1 MARPANKRRKITAA
15 NKENK
20 APRVSRGGRK
30 TRNARCLTAANFTD
44 LPFDVLL
51 EIAAW
56 LIPLDLLYL
65 CRVNHAL
72 RNVFM
77 TKASHGAWK
86 QARANANNLPEPF
99 AEISEPA
106 WANLVYVRVCNFCW
120 KKKVME
126 PDFRL
131 RCRICAK
138 CSETHLLALK
148 EFLDV
153 MPVADRP
160 DIEMIFNLIP
170 SNKLAYQRQKV
181 HDTYVRLTDYEDIEN
196 EIRQLPKGLTDA
208 FRKEKLRS
216 RKKVVQHAQL
226 CEDWLD
232 ERTSAREAELK
243 AAGKQ
248 RRKAI
253 LDRLSSMGY
262 ENEVKYMIA
271 ADTDG
276 FEYCEFRFSYKN
288 FMQLPQVKQNS
299 VLTDRVWRNI
309 EAGILEFMVGVR
321 TRYLEHENTLLLRSR
336 TVKAVSVF
344 RSFKEALPPHTLFPY
359 IPDFLA
365 LDVVHDL
372 IHRPDHTALTE
383 EDFTEVCSEM
393 DSFADNWR
401 YSVHRQLAQAVGL
414 NFAESHPDIDTL
426 STDLKLAA
434 TGIICASC
442 TRFPIDFSPSAVEK
456 FMSATTL
463 EVRPLFYPEVLT
475 HRCAVSTML
484 FPGFYPDWYF
494 LDGSSVKNLLS
505 LFRSQWRPGPYAK
518 HPVVARL
525 ARKVVT
531 MTGLDASSATVNDMD
546 GCGVLFEC
554 TSCRE
559 SARRVLF
566 SWREIMQ
573 HAMVEHIVGSADF
586 EQRVSPVRTSELPE
600 GWDVTEMTYEEIL
613 YECLHCRDTLEEE
626 VGGIEHEK
634 MMKHLLDKHQ
644 LQNPR
649 ENMDYESLLGSPT
662 QARPRCVQ
670 ITLKKRAQIAQTEA

>member
-1 MARPANKRRKITAA
+1 MARPANKRRKIAAA

-20 APRVSRGGRK
+20 APRVSRGGWK
-30 TRNARCLTAANFTD
+30 TLNARCLTAANFTD

-77 TKASHGAWK
+77 TKASRGAWK
-86 QARANANNLPEPF
+86 QARANALPEPF

-160 DIEMIFNLIP
+160 DIEMIFKLIP
-170 SNKLAYQRQKV
+170 SHQWVYQRQQV
-181 HDTYVRLTDYEDIEN
+181 HDTYVRLTDYEDLEN
-196 EIRQLPKGLTDA
+196 EIRQLPNGLTDA
-208 FRKEKLRS
+208 FRKKKIRS
-216 RKKVVQHAQL
+216 RKRVIQHAQL

-253 LDRLSSMGY
+253 FDRLSSTGY
-262 ENEVKYMIA
+262 ENELKYMIA
-271 ADTDG
+271 ADT
-276 FEYCEFRFSYKN
+276 EFRGYSSFKFTYKN
-288 FMQLPQVKQNS
+288 FLKLPQVKQNS

-309 EAGILEFMVGVR
+309 EAGVLEFMAGVR
-321 TRYLEHENTLLLRSR
+321 TKYLEHERTLVLRSR
-336 TVKAVSVF
+336 AAKAVSVF

-359 IPDFLA
+359 APDFLA
-365 LDVVHDL
+365 WDVVHDL

-383 EDFTEVCSEM
+383 EDFVEVCSEM

-401 YSVHRQLAQAVGL
+401 YSVHRQLAEAVGL
-414 NFAESHPDIDTL
+414 DFAESHPDLDTMAG
-426 STDLKLAA
+426 SLKLAA
-434 TGIICASC
+434 TGVICSSC
-442 TRFPIDFSPSAVEK
+442 THFPIDFSPSAVEE
-456 FMSATTL
+456 FNSAREPRL
-463 EVRPLFYPEVLT
+463 KPLFYPEVLT
-475 HRCAVSTML
+475 HRCAVGSRMA
-484 FPGFYPDWYF
+484 FPGFHLDREF
-494 LDGSSVKNLLS
+494 LGIRRWFSF
-505 LFRSQWRPGPYAK
+505 FRSQWRPDPYVK

-525 ARKVVT
+525 AQKVVT
-531 MTGLDASSATVNDMD
+531 MAGLDAASATVNDMD
-546 GCGVLFEC
+546 GCGVMFEC

-559 SARRVLF
+559 SAQRVLF

-586 EQRVSPVRTSELPE
+586 DQHVSPVHTSELPE
-600 GWDVTEMTYEEIL
+600 GWDITETIYEQIL
-613 YECLHCRDTLEEE
+613 FECLHCRDTPQEDD
-626 VGGIEHEK
+626 VRGMEHEK
-634 MMKHLLDKHQ
+634 MMQHLLDKHQ
-644 LQNPR
+644 VQNPR
-649 ENMDYESLLGSPT
+649 ENTDYESLLGSPT
-662 QARPRCVQ
+662 QERPRCVTM
-670 ITLKKRAQIAQTEA
+670 TLKKRAQIAELDA

>member
-1 MARPANKRRKITAA
+1 MARPANKRRKIAAA

-30 TRNARCLTAANFTD
+30 TLNARCLTAANFTD

-77 TKASHGAWK
+77 TKA
-86 QARANANNLPEPF
+86 ANANNLPEPF

-138 CSETHLLALK
+138 CSETHLLALQ

-160 DIEMIFNLIP
+160 DIEMIFKLIP
-170 SNKLAYQRQKV
+170 SNKLVYQRQKV

-196 EIRQLPKGLTDA
+196 EIRQLPNGLTDA

-216 RKKVVQHAQL
+216 RKRVIQHARL

-248 RRKAI
+248 RRQAI

-276 FEYCEFRFSYKN
+276 FEYCEFRFTYKS
-288 FMQLPQVKQNS
+288 FLQLPQVKQNS

-309 EAGILEFMVGVR
+309 EAGVLEFMVGVR
-321 TRYLEHENTLLLRSR
+321 TRYLEHEHTLLLRLR
-336 TVKAVSVF
+336 TAKAVSVF

-365 LDVVHDL
+365 LDIVHDL

-383 EDFTEVCSEM
+383 EDFAEVCSEM
-393 DSFADNWR
+393 DVLANNWR
-401 YSVHRQLAQAVGL
+401 YSVHRQLSEAVGL

-434 TGIICASC
+434 TGIICSSC
-442 TRFPIDFSPSAVEK
+442 TRFPIDFSPSAVEE

-463 EVRPLFYPEVLT
+463 EVRPLFYPGLLT

-494 LDGSSVKNLLS
+494 LDGSSAKNWFS
-505 LFRSQWRPGPYAK
+505 LFRSQWRPGPYVK

-525 ARKVVT
+525 AQKVVT

-546 GCGVLFEC
+546 GCG
-554 TSCRE
+554 
-559 SARRVLF
+559 ARRVLF

-600 GWDVTEMTYEEIL
+600 GWDITETTYEEIL
-613 YECLHCRDTLEEE
+613 YDR
-626 VGGIEHEK
+626 GIEHEK

-649 ENMDYESLLGSPT
+649 ENTDYESLLGSST
-662 QARPRCVQ
+662 QERPRCVQ
-670 ITLKKRAQIAQTEA
+670 MTLKKRAQIAQTEA